1 MTGDDSSPP
10 ETTPETMTAREK
22 RLRRLAMRSWR
33 RGIKE
38 MDLILG
44 QFWNAAGTSLTDAE
58 LDLYEDL
65 LVENDQEL
73 YAWCSGKTN
82 PPSNFAPLI
91 TRIMQTVQID
101 Q

>member
-1 MTGDDSSPP
+1 MTGR
-10 ETTPETMTAREK
+10 ENLTEREK

-44 QFWNAAGTSLTDAE
+44 QFWDAEGSSLDVAE
-58 LDLYEDL
+58 LDVYEDL

-73 YAWCSGKTN
+73 YTWCSGKID
-82 PPSNFAPLI
+82 PPPRFAPLI
-91 TRIMQTVQID
+91 TRIMQTVRVD

>member
-1 MTGDDSSPP
+1 MTGDDSIP
-10 ETTPETMTAREK
+10 PETMTAREK
-22 RLRRLAMRSWR
+22 RQRRLAMRSWR

-44 QFWNAAGTSLTDAE
+44 QFWNAAGASLTDAD

-73 YAWCSGKTN
+73 YAWCSGKID
-82 PPSNFAPLI
+82 PPPNFAPLI
-91 TRIMQTVQID
+91 TRIMQTVRID